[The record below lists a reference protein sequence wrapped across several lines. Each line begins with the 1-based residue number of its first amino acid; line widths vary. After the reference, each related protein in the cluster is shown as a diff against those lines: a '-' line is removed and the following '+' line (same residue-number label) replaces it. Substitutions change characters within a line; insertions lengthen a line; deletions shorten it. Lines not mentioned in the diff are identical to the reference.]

1 MIIKKKHITACVLI
15 VLLSIAGYLNFKG
28 EKSDK
33 SSKPVSA
40 QNSAD
45 GENGEAVLVS
55 GTEDYFA
62 KTKSERDVVRSK
74 TCDMLNKTI
83 NNDKISEENKK
94 KAEEKILQ
102 IAEDVDKE
110 SKCEA
115 LLRAKGYEKN
125 IVFINEGSVTVTV
138 GQRLS
143 ETDTAKINDIIFE
156 QTGNNNVK
164 IVEVK

>member
-1 MIIKKKHITACVLI
+1 
-15 VLLSIAGYLNFKG
+15 
-28 EKSDK
+28 
-33 SSKPVSA
+33 
-40 QNSAD
+40 
-45 GENGEAVLVS
+45 
-55 GTEDYFA
+55 
-62 KTKSERDVVRSK
+62 
-74 TCDMLNKTI
+74 MLNKTI

-115 LLRAKGYEKN
+115 LLSAKGYEKN